1 MLTDQV
7 IRHIDGKLYG
17 APTRRWLR
25 LQEVMPGINPTKQ
38 GYCLIIVPATGVFWS
53 TVWSTIRPPA
63 SATPLYPGVVYK
75 PDLRL
80 GYGNRQLG
88 TSTLIP
94 ELDGF
99 I

>member
-1 MLTDQV
+1 MHLNLQPLTTGLSRIAD
-7 IRHIDGKLYG
+7 IDVHCSEGLFRSLSFESERY
-17 APTRRWLR
+17 
-25 LQEVMPGINPTKQ
+25 
-38 GYCLIIVPATGVFWS
+38 S
-53 TVWSTIRPPA
+53 TQSYHRDDIAVA
-63 SATPLYPGVVYK
+63 SAMGVYWGIVYK
-75 PDLRL
+75 PDLSL